1 MLIHWTGTV
10 EGCYIL
16 CRNDGSLWTAGHG
29 QGRGEVRRNEGLV
42 EKYWKMRNTE
52 RLKRFEIPLE
62 IQNQCWFGF
71 ILIGR
76 TQADPSSPAQYF
88 HVNKRR
94 RL

>member
-1 MLIHWTGTV
+1 MLIHRIGTI

-16 CRNDGSLWTAGHG
+16 CRNDGSLWTAGQG
-29 QGRGEVRRNEGLV
+29 QGRGDVRRNEGLV
-42 EKYWKMRNTE
+42 EKNWTMKNTE